1 MQMMDFFSSWAEQII
16 IAVVIASIIEMIL
29 PDNKNKKYI
38 KMIMGI
44 YILFNII
51 SPIINK
57 KDLLNFDDLN
67 LESYAVVS
75 ENTKSE
81 NVNQQSMDDR
91 LQQLYIEELQNNIK
105 AKVQEEGYIVRSC
118 KVDAVLIGDENKQG
132 INKIS
137 LVISKGNNLKEDKS
151 SSKDSNIRAVNKV
164 EVKVGL
170 DRFWNDKP
178 DEGSN
183 DSNVDV
189 KGLKNTLSEFY
200 GVNTDIIQIKLSP

>member
-1 MQMMDFFSSWAEQII
+1 MMEFFSSWAEQII
-16 IAVVIASIIEMIL
+16 IAVVITSIIEMIL

-57 KDLLNFDDLN
+57 KDLLNFDNLN

-75 ENTKSE
+75 ENNETE

-105 AKVQEEGYIVRSC
+105 AKVTEEGYDVKSC
-118 KVDAVLIGDENKQG
+118 KVDAVLIGDESKQG
-132 INKIS
+132 INKIY
-137 LVISKGNNLKEDKS
+137 LVVSKGNNLKEDES

-170 DRFWNDKP
+170 DRFWNDSSEQNSSTSK
-178 DEGSN
+178 
-183 DSNVDV
+183 DV
-189 KGLKNTLSEFY
+189 QDLKNTLSEFY
-200 GVNTDIIQIKLSP
+200 GVNMDIIQIKLNT